1 VSSSYSAQA
10 KKRKEKRCAVVVGVL
25 IHDFCRAHALWAL
38 CVRREEEEDIVGER
52 YRPFMIVEPD
62 KVGGRVGVSV
72 VAA

>member
-1 VSSSYSAQA
+1 M
-10 KKRKEKRCAVVVGVL
+10 VVGVL